1 MNICSWIKVIFL
13 LVLLSYGL
21 SGCSPDK
28 AVRKFGIEQVAPGV
42 RMAEIMV
49 GDYSKDD
56 LSIMLHKLAV
66 EQYQPPVNAGF
77 DNQGHIQPGRSGRL
91 LNVAAS
97 ITQVLAAKPDTNVAL
112 VYDDIEPLITTEKL
126 HRAIRTGGY
135 TTRVLDGNPN
145 RLHNIQLTTGLI
157 NNFLL
162 EAGQEFSF
170 NRITGEPTAERGF
183 KEAGIFAAGGRHEEE
198 SGGGMC
204 QVSSTLYNAVLAAGL
219 QITERHPHSQP
230 VDYVPLEKDA
240 TVYTDKDFRFVN
252 NTRQAILI
260 RAFELNKRVT
270 VDLWLVEK

>member
-1 MNICSWIKVIFL
+1 MNISSWIKVIFL
-13 LVLLSYGL
+13 LVMLIYGL

-28 AVRKFGIEQVAPGV
+28 AVRKLGIEQVAPGV
-42 RMAEIMV
+42 RIAESLV

-56 LSIMLHKLAV
+56 LSSMLHKLAV

-77 DNQGHIQPGRSGRL
+77 DNQGQIQPGRNGRL

-97 ITQVLAAKPDTNVAL
+97 LTQVLAAQPDTNVEL
-112 VYDDIEPLITTEKL
+112 VYDEIQPLISTEKL

-135 TTRVLDGNPN
+135 TTRVLDANPN
-145 RLHNIQLTTGLI
+145 RLHNIRLTTDLI

-170 NRITGEPTAERGF
+170 NRVTGEPTAERGF
-183 KEAGIFAAGGRHEEE
+183 KEAGIFAAGGRYEEE
-198 SGGGMC
+198 TGGGMC

-219 QITERHPHSQP
+219 PITERHPHSQP
-230 VDYVPLEKDA
+230 VDYVPAGKDA
-240 TVYTDKDFRFVN
+240 TVYTDKDFRFMN

-260 RAFELNKRVT
+260 RAFESNKRVT
-270 VDLWLVEK
+270 VDLWSVEK